1 MKIVKCIETS
11 KYNYPSVKGKTYLVL
26 RETVDTYYIHNISV
40 RGELKERFI
49 EIEANENIV
58 KILYGK

>member
-1 MKIVKCIETS
+1 MKIVKCIENS
-11 KYNYPSVKGKTYLVL
+11 KYDYPSVEGKTYLVL
-26 RETVDTYYIHNISV
+26 RETVDTYFIHNENSL
-40 RGELKERFI
+40 GEMKERFI